1 MRVVYGCG
9 PNSCIRCCVFISF
22 MIEFSVWLLVHV
34 ILMDDEVIVVM
45 LDMFLLCNLRFC
57 LIV

>member
-1 MRVVYGCG
+1 M
-9 PNSCIRCCVFISF
+9 FISF
-22 MIEFSVWLLVHV
+22 MIEFSVWLFLHV